1 MDMIPLELIYY
12 SQQSCLR
19 NLDQYDY
26 DVLDSIRERSDELID
41 VQIHVAQS
49 TDRMGGNILGLHREV
64 LEHFH
69 LLLSMELLV
78 YENEQCSTNKKKWK

>member
-26 DVLDSIRERSDELID
+26 DVFDLIRERSDELID
-41 VQIHVAQS
+41 VQTHAAQS
-49 TDRMGGNILGLHREV
+49 TDRMGGN
-64 LEHFH
+64 F
-69 LLLSMELLV
+69 
-78 YENEQCSTNKKKWK
+78 